1 MFGNWFLESLI
12 DFSKNPRE
20 MFIVEC
26 YIFIGNIAKDR
37 DKRFIKCNYYEIWL
51 LTFFWLNENWKLY
64 FRTYWPFHTLI
75 IGTIEK
81 QLSSCLADF
90 VVKQNLPYHPP
101 PLPILNGQ
109 YQDEN
114 QNQMKNRCK

>member
-1 MFGNWFLESLI
+1 MQLLWNLIAHFLLI
-12 DFSKNPRE
+12 K
-20 MFIVEC
+20 
-26 YIFIGNIAKDR
+26 
-37 DKRFIKCNYYEIWL
+37 
-51 LTFFWLNENWKLY
+51 WKLK
-64 FRTYWPFHTLI
+64 I
-75 IGTIEK
+75 IFSYILALSHIDNGTIEK